1 VSFATPKMRL
11 QRHSLGINKLIG
23 ECMSKHKKCSNVKNV
38 ILFAWTNIKNAQM
51 HTDM

>member
-23 ECMSKHKKCSNVKNV
+23 EGMSHLYSLCMDKHEKC
-38 ILFAWTNIKNAQM
+38 TNAHRYVAFNGFGI
-51 HTDM
+51 